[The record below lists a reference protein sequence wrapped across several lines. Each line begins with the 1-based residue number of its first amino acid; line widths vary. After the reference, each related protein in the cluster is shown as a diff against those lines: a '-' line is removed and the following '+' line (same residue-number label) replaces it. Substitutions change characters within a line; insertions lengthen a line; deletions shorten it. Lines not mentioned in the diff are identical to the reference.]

1 MSKIMYKGR
10 SYANAG
16 VSSDATSIP
25 TADMAA
31 AFDSNAHMNST
42 DMTSQEVEDFLAD
55 INAQGTPSEYKK
67 LLWTNPSPSSTFD
80 AQTILSSVD
89 LSEYDEF
96 EIVVRNYISG
106 DIYNICRLENASPRQ
121 IWVFDTSNFTGNAI
135 PMQLSRIINISSSG
149 MAISE
154 GYSKAYNS
162 TATPSNSVSV
172 CLPIKIY
179 GIKYERVAPPQL
191 DASDYVVEQ
200 GISGIW
206 TYRKWN
212 SGIAECWGRYSA
224 STAISTAWG
233 SIYYGGVS
241 LPNYPFSFTALPSR
255 HATLDTPGGLAW
267 IVPNSTN
274 TTVSNPGG
282 MFVFSAGSNASVGCN
297 ISVYAIGRWK

>member
-31 AFDSNAHMNST
+31 AFDSNAHINSE
-42 DMTSQEVEDFLAD
+42 DMTATEVSNFVDDLD
-55 INAQGTPSEYKK
+55 AQGAN
-67 LLWTNPSPSSTFD
+67 L
-80 AQTILSSVD
+80 A
-89 LSEYDEF
+89 
-96 EIVVRNYISG
+96 
-106 DIYNICRLENASPRQ
+106 
-121 IWVFDTSNFTGNAI
+121 
-135 PMQLSRIINISSSG
+135 
-149 MAISE
+149 
-154 GYSKAYNS
+154 
-162 TATPSNSVSV
+162 
-172 CLPIKIY
+172 
-179 GIKYERVAPPQL
+179 
-191 DASDYVVEQ
+191 DYVVEQ
-200 GISGIW
+200 GTSGIW

-233 SIYYGGVS
+233 SIYYGSVN

-255 HATLDTPGGLAW
+255 HATLDTAGGLAW
-267 IVPNSTN
+267 IVPNSSN